1 MLILLLLSLVAADP
15 QPTPVSTPQRASAA
29 PEKMVCKQ
37 FPITGSLVGS
47 KKICK
52 TRREWDEERAQLRA
66 SSGTGFDACA
76 NGGVGAKC

>member
-15 QPTPVSTPQRASAA
+15 QPTPATTPPRASAA

-37 FPITGSLVGS
+37 FPITGSLVGG

-52 TRREWDEERAQLRA
+52 TRLEWDDERALIRA
-66 SSGTGFDACA
+66 RGTGFDACA
-76 NGGVGAKC
+76 NGGIGAKC